1 MQVGMLQED
10 KFNIISQALSQEFLA
25 FDYYERIL
33 TSAMADPHIA
43 IAAKGQARPIPDK
56 FPIIKI
62 DRYSKGVRALLNA
75 AINAKAKLRATFGG
89 VEAIPNWKNLAQYIA
104 EVQANDIT
112 DPLLEIEGD
121 TEAKRGA
128 ERGRQLAN
136 SVLISRVLAD
146 MYDQF
151 SSKVEGVLL
160 VLCTHVPSRC

>member
-1 MQVGMLQED
+1 MLQED

-33 TSAMADPHIA
+33 TSAVADPHNA
-43 IAAKGQARPIPDK
+43 IAEKGHARPISNP
-56 FPIIKI
+56 FPIKRSIYGYFI
-62 DRYSKGVRALLNA
+62 GVRELLNA

-104 EVQANDIT
+104 EVQANDIN

-151 SSKVEGVLL
+151 NSKVEGVML
-160 VLCTHVPSRC
+160 VLCTHVLSRC